1 MKTTREPKLRPRM
14 QQAVEELKGL
24 VREHYPEAGFR
35 IARSPA
41 DPRIIHLWA
50 TVDEDSDIVMDAVID
65 RMMEMM
71 IEDKLPIFV
80 IPVRPRERALTMRAE
95 ARATAEQTTD
105 ATAGEAPRTPS

>member
-1 MKTTREPKLRPRM
+1 MKTTREPKRRPRM

-24 VREHYPEAGFR
+24 VREHYPEAGSR
-35 IARSPA
+35 VARSPE

-65 RMMEMM
+65 RMMQMM

-80 IPVRPRERALTMRAE
+80 IPVRSRERALTMRPE
-95 ARATAEQTTD
+95 ARATAEQAAD
-105 ATAGEAPRTPS
+105 VSAGEASRTPP